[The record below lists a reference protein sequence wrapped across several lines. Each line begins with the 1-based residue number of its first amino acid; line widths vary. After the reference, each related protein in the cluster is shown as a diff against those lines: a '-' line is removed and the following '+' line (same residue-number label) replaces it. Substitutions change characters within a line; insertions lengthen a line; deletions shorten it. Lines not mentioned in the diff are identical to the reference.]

1 MKRFRKFLLWLL
13 IIAALCYTVTSLT
26 GKNFIYKALL
36 YNFAGIDDYKI
47 FDNNIIGTGTPQPIP
62 VSVNY
67 NKIQLT
73 DSLKEHLT
81 GIETTAFLVIQNDS
95 ILYEEYWDGYSD
107 SSLSGSFSMAKSFVS
122 TMIGIAIQEGKIKSL
137 DEQVGNFLPEFKTG
151 EKQNLTIRDLMTMS
165 SGTNWDESYSSPFSV
180 TTELYYGKDIF
191 NTATS
196 VKIVKTPG
204 TEWRYKSG
212 DTQLLGLILEKATGK
227 SLSEYAS
234 EKLWQPMGA
243 VHPALWSIDK
253 KGGDEKAYCCIN
265 SNARDFARLGLLYLH
280 KGNWHGNQI
289 LDTSFVN
296 LFTAP
301 LSIKDED
308 GKTVDYYGYQWW
320 ILPDRKGVFYARGI
334 LGQYIIVIPQRNT
347 VIVRLGKSRGT
358 EVNNSYSEVYQMT
371 DWALKNLRD
380 KNK

>member
-1 MKRFRKFLLWLL
+1 MKRLKKILLWLL
-13 IIAALCYTVTSLT
+13 IIAALCYTVTTLT

-47 FDNNIIGTGTPQPIP
+47 FNNHIIETAIPQPIP

-67 NKIQLT
+67 NKIQLG
-73 DSLKEHLT
+73 DSLEKQIT
-81 GIETTAFLVIQNDS
+81 DIKTVAFLAIQNDS
-95 ILYEEYWDGYSD
+95 ILYEKYWNGYSD
-107 SSLSGSFSMAKSFVS
+107 SSLSGAFSMAKSFVS
-122 TMIGIAIQEGKIKSL
+122 TLIGIAIQEGKIKSL
-137 DEQVGNFLPEFKTG
+137 DEPVGDFLPEFKTD
-151 EKQNLTIRDLMTMS
+151 EELTIRDLMTMS
-165 SGTNWDESYSSPFSV
+165 SGSNWDESYSNPFSV
-180 TTELYYGKDIF
+180 TTELYYGSDIYK
-191 NTATS
+191 TATG

-243 VHPALWSIDK
+243 VHSALWSIDK

-265 SNARDFARLGLLYLH
+265 SNARDFSRLGLLYLH
-280 KGNWHGNQI
+280 KGNWHGKQI

-296 LFTAP
+296 LFTSP
-301 LSIKDED
+301 LDIKDED

-334 LGQYIIVIPQRNT
+334 LGQYIIVVPQKN
-347 VIVRLGKSRGT
+347 VVMVRLGKSRGT

-371 DWALKNLRD
+371 DWALKNLKD
-380 KNK
+380 